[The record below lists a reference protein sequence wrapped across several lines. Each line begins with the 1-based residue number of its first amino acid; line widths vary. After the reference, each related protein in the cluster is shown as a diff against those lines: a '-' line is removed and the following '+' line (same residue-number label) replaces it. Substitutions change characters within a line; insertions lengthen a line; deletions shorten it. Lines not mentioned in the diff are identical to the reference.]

1 MKKIIA
7 IFVLSVSLLV
17 AGIVLVDIKK
27 TVTQSDVSKKEK
39 KSMYKEVNDPII
51 LEDNFQSGLEKW
63 KIAINEPENRINLD
77 TDTISQRV
85 HIVDAPDM
93 TRNYKAVQFVVPHSQ
108 GQFRSEIAQPY
119 EEGFHERWYSARI
132 YIPQDWVFDK
142 SSGNDI
148 VMQWHAVLGSE
159 RVDRDF
165 PELAIAVE
173 GDRWNI
179 QRAFGSPANIGR
191 DFKTLDGLVQKGVW
205 SSWVIY
211 ARWSAGSEGLLRIW
225 KDGKVVWEVQGPN
238 AYTTRARTPYLKIG
252 LYHPQWKP
260 KYGEVKPG
268 PVKERKIFI
277 TDVKIGNE
285 KATYQDMVTK
295 SDSLEK
301 GKQISGTSGS
311 SSSIGTL
318 IRSFSAK

>member
-1 MKKIIA
+1 M
-7 IFVLSVSLLV
+7 
-17 AGIVLVDIKK
+17 
-27 TVTQSDVSKKEK
+27 TQSDISKKEK
-39 KSMYKEVNDPII
+39 KSTFKEVNNPII

-63 KIAINEPENRINLD
+63 KIAINDPESRINLD
-77 TDTISQRV
+77 TDTISQHV

-93 TRNYKAVQFVVPHSQ
+93 TGDYKAMQFVVPHSQ

-119 EEGFHERWYSARI
+119 EEGFHERWYTAKI

-179 QRAFGSPANIGR
+179 QRAFGPPANIGR
-191 DFKTLDGLVQKGVW
+191 DFKSLDELVQKGGW

-211 ARWSAGSEGLLRIW
+211 ARWSAGSDGLLRIW

-238 AYTTRARTPYLKIG
+238 AYTTRARTPYLKVG

-260 KYGEVKPG
+260 KYGEPKPG
-268 PVKERKIFI
+268 LVKERKVFI
-277 TDVKIGNE
+277 TDVKIGSE
-285 KATYQDMVTK
+285 EATYQDMVTK
-295 SDSLEK
+295 SDSLKKEK
-301 GKQISGTSGS
+301 
-311 SSSIGTL
+311 
-318 IRSFSAK
+318 